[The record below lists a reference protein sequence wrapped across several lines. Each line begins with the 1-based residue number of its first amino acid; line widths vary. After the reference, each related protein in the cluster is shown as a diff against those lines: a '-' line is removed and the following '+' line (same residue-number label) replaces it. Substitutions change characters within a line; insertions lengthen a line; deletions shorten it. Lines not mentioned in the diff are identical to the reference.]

1 MAIKTQKEI
10 QYENSKLKEEVNNL
24 KIKNGEPSNKVKNHS
39 ECRNCNKNSINLNN
53 LKKNEDNHVR
63 CVRCEREFDNKWKLS
78 AHMKMHERYK
88 CGKCEKTF
96 R

>member
-1 MAIKTQKEI
+1 MAEKG
-10 QYENSKLKEEVNNL
+10 L

-78 AHMKMHERYK
+78 EHMKMHERYK